1 MNGDWVNM
9 LLKRLRKTVSIFLI
23 LVLAFNLCACAC
35 ADDAADKN
43 QTTGSESETSVNEE
57 DLASELMQDDTAP
70 SDEAV
75 AVSDEENETELYS
88 ICKMMMIIL
97 I

>member
-23 LVLAFNLCACAC
+23 LVLAFNLCACAS

-75 AVSDEENETELYS
+75 AVSDEENATEDENDNSETDS
-88 ICKMMMIIL
+88 
-97 I
+97 